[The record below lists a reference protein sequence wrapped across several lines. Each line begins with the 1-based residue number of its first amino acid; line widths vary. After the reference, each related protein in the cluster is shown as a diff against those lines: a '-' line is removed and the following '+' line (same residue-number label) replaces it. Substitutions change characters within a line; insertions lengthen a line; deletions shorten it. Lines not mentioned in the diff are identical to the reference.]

1 MNTRE
6 VSTNKPVLYWITL
19 AIMYAAFAAV
29 AMS

>member
-6 VSTNKPVLYWITL
+6 VNTNKPVLYWITL

>member
-6 VSTNKPVLYWITL
+6 PNTNKPVLYWLTL